1 MGWTLRHRGGG
12 RPHLPRGGTRQ
23 LSGNSRNGTGA
34 GGISIGGFSD
44 SPISGGS
51 KCTDFDG
58 ADDKITSGYTGCFTN
73 GSPTTFEGWA
83 KRDVRTAY
91 HQIFGDAGSNSAGSL
106 RVDQNSQQVTMNV
119 TTGTPTWAGAWPRNG
134 EWVHWVLVTDEANDM
149 AELFLNGVSKGVVY
163 TSWSFGSGSGF
174 QLGNRQDGGTP
185 FDGKQS
191 QVAIYPSLLSAK
203 TIMANYLIG
212 CGVFA

>member
-134 EWVHWVLVTDEANDM
+134 EWVHWVLVTDE
-149 AELFLNGVSKGVVY
+149 
-163 TSWSFGSGSGF
+163 
-174 QLGNRQDGGTP
+174 GTP